1 MGLLLSTPFWFIF
14 DGMKDLRTDPQF
26 KLRLPQALKD
36 RLDES
41 AAANSRS
48 INAEITHRLT
58 RSFAPQDAGLKSD
71 GLDVAAFL
79 AMSMMVLLDDSASPE
94 LKQAA
99 KARAEEIARPMLE
112 KMVFSKTGPST
123 AEPR

>member
-1 MGLLLSTPFWFIF
+1 M
-14 DGMKDLRTDPQF
+14 R
-26 KLRLPQALKD
+26 D
-36 RLDES
+36 RIAEVAKS
-41 AAANSRS
+41 NNRS
-48 INAEITHRLT
+48 MNAEIVARLE
-58 RSFAPQDAGLKSD
+58 RSLAAQDAGLKSD

-112 KMVFSKTGPST
+112 KMVFSKTGLST
-123 AEPR
+123 AEPK